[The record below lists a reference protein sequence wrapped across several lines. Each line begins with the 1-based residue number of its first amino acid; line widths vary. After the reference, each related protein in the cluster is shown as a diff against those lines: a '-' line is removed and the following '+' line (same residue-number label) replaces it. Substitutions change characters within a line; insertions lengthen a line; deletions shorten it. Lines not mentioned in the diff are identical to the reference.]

1 LKIPVVTA
9 CPRKYTVRGSP
20 TLREI
25 TLAMSSVETLTYDIR
40 LKRQDRAAAKYMHQ
54 SHFNIQYGKL

>member
-1 LKIPVVTA
+1 MCPLTGSLKIPVVTA

-25 TLAMSSVETLTYDIR
+25 TLAMSSVETLTYNIR
-40 LKRQDRAAAKYMHQ
+40 MKKQ
-54 SHFNIQYGKL
+54 SSSK